1 MAPDP
6 HEDKRRIDTELD
18 SEVEHIDKPALAQ
31 YPAVIGMLDEEQLG
45 VDKILPRN
53 VCKQHSEGDRE
64 KEHRLELLS
73 YRKIEKYPDY

>member
-1 MAPDP
+1 
-6 HEDKRRIDTELD
+6 
-18 SEVEHIDKPALAQ
+18 
-31 YPAVIGMLDEEQLG
+31 MLDEEQLG

-73 YRKIEKYPDY
+73 YRKIEKYPDYQVHYQVFYKSFRRRRRYRKSG